1 MRLIDADALRKAFK
15 NHPLC
20 HDIWLTYSRELIDK
34 APTVKITLIPADETK
49 DEAYKRGYEKGRV
62 EGILKAEERAQ
73 GKWIEVEP
81 HQSDLDDGITYRE
94 ECSVCHEPNRHY
106 GFDEYHDIRFATYY
120 KTKFCPNCGAKMQT
134 SD

>member
-1 MRLIDADALRKAFK
+1 MRLIDADALKKAIEK
-15 NHPLC
+15 SEPCCDAWIGIIDNAPDAPLD
-20 HDIWLTYSRELIDK
+20 HVILYVTRRNGKQQQILN
-34 APTVKITLIPADETK
+34 AVRP
-49 DEAYKRGYEKGRV
+49 KG
-62 EGILKAEERAQ
+62 E
-73 GKWIEVEP
+73 WIEVEP

-120 KTKFCPNCGAKMQT
+120 KTKFCPHCGAKMQT